1 MLTEQIKRLKR
12 NILLLW
18 ENPQHYGCDTPQ
30 KLMTAS
36 NSLTREK
43 KRLEKKANAD
53 K

>member
-1 MLTEQIKRLKR
+1 MLTEQIKRLKK

-18 ENPQHYGCDTPQ
+18 ENPQQYGCDTPK
-30 KLMTAS
+30 KLMNKS

-43 KRLEKKANAD
+43 KLLEKKAKA